1 MRRLLIGWELGGG
14 LGHAY
19 RLLPIGLALRA
30 SQFEAIFVVPPC
42 SPAARLL
49 EEQGFFILPAPGWPP
64 IEEKRLSLNY
74 AENLLKNGYARPDQ
88 LREHL
93 LAWLGLIEQHQP
105 HGVLAEHAPTLLL
118 AARIAGL
125 PRLAIGTG
133 FSLPPLTTPMP
144 TLQPWFPIPQER
156 LAQAEQR
163 LLASVNPV
171 LIELGAAP
179 LKTVAAIFAGAERL
193 LCTFPETDHY
203 TGRSG
208 DTGCKEHS
216 YHGALLYSPPVE
228 REEELPWLNSTDPG
242 SGVFLYL
249 NAGNRLLHRC
259 PDELAGHRLPTLAFI
274 PDLPAAGQAA
284 LQRPGLVVIRRPV
297 NLRAVAPRCRFMVSQ
312 GGHNAGV
319 YMLLQGIPLLLLP
332 RQLEQALWSH
342 RLSQQRLG
350 LTVNPFDPQPPMGEK
365 IETLLTNDHFSC
377 RAQAFA
383 TRYAACTEHSSAPIH
398 RLLAWCA
405 DLSQRSA
412 KID

>member
-1 MRRLLIGWELGGG
+1 MQRLLIGWELGGG

-30 SQFEAIFVVPPC
+30 SQYEATFVVPPC

-49 EEQGFFILPAPGWPP
+49 EEQGFFVLPAPAWPP

-74 AENLLKNGYARPDQ
+74 AENLLKNGYARRD
-88 LREHL
+88 LLKEHL

-105 HGVLAEHAPTLLL
+105 DGVLAEHAPTLLL

-125 PRLAIGTG
+125 PCLAIGTG

-144 TLQPWFPIPQER
+144 TLQPWFPIPPER
-156 LAQAEQR
+156 LMQAEER

-179 LKTVAAIFAGAERL
+179 LETVAAIFAGAERL

-203 TGRSG
+203 AARPG
-208 DTGCKEHS
+208 DTGCKERS

-249 NAGNRLLHRC
+249 NAGNRLLRPC
-259 PDELAGHRLPTLAFI
+259 LDELAGRRLPTLAFI
-274 PDLPAAGQAA
+274 PDLPAAEQAA
-284 LQRPGLVVIRRPV
+284 LQRPGLIITRRPV

-319 YMLLQGIPLLLLP
+319 FMLLQGIPLLLLP

-342 RLSQQRLG
+342 RLSQQGLG
-350 LTVNPFDPQPPMGEK
+350 LTVNPFDPQPPLGEK
-365 IETLLTNDHFSC
+365 IEALLSNDHLS
-377 RAQAFA
+377 RWAQAFA
-383 TRYAACTEHSSAPIH
+383 ARYATDHEYIRSPLL

-405 DLSQRSA
+405 SRPQRSA
-412 KID
+412 RID